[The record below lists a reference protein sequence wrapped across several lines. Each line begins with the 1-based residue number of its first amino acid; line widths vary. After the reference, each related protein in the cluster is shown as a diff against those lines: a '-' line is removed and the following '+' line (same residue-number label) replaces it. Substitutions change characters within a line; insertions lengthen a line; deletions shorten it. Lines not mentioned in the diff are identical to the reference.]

1 MAECEFR
8 TGNNEEAGKLLNH
21 VRKRYYPVDKYQE
34 YLYLPDGQIKL
45 TENELIDE
53 WGREFLQ
60 KVVDVLIYVVGI
72 SLRLEYG
79 GTNSLMQIIIQKYF
93 LLNGVR

>member
-1 MAECEFR
+1 MS
-8 TGNNEEAGKLLNH
+8 G
-21 VRKRYYPVDKYQE
+21 D
-34 YLYLPDGQIKL
+34 
-45 TENELIDE
+45 EN
-53 WGREFLQ
+53 FLQ